1 MKISSFIPGF
11 MKPDSEGP
19 WEVIARLFREG
30 WRKYLPGYA
39 IASFF
44 MVFVAATSALTAWIL
59 GDVVN
64 QVFIDKNVSQLML
77 LVIGVVVISSVR
89 GLSLYGS
96 RVAIERTGNR
106 VVADMQ
112 ARLFTHVLKL
122 GITYFDKNHSSLLIT
137 GISNRATAAKAVL
150 STVLTSFVR
159 DLLTVVFLLA
169 VMIIKSPWLTI
180 IIVTIGPAAL
190 YGVSVLVKSIRAVAQ
205 DEFAGMAKIIAAM
218 QETALGI
225 RVVKAFN
232 LEPAMSSKMQASIE
246 SLRQR
251 RNKIATIK
259 AKTSPLMETLGG
271 LAVAG
276 VILWAGYEVI
286 YLSAKPGDFV
296 TFITAIL
303 LAYEP
308 AKKLAGTRVA
318 LERNVIGVRFVYAVI
333 DTPIKIDP
341 NLDGPELEVT
351 EGHIRFKNVDFAYR
365 RKSPVLEKFNFEAEA
380 GKLTA
385 LVGPSGSGKS
395 TIMSLIERF
404 YDVNNGRI
412 TIDGQD
418 TSKVRI
424 ASLRDQIALVGQ
436 HTSIFQDTVRE
447 NIRYGRPSATDAEVE
462 EAARNAMAYDF
473 ITAMPDG
480 FDSELEEG
488 SSSLSGGQLQ
498 RIAIARA
505 MIRDAP
511 IVLLDE
517 ATSSLDSEAEYQVRI
532 AFERLMAGR
541 TTIVI
546 AHRLSTVLGADKICV
561 LVEGKVV
568 ESGKHAEL
576 LAAEGAYAR
585 LYHLQFEEMASE
597 SEPSETEDK
606 EPAVAKAS

>member
-1 MKISSFIPGF
+1 